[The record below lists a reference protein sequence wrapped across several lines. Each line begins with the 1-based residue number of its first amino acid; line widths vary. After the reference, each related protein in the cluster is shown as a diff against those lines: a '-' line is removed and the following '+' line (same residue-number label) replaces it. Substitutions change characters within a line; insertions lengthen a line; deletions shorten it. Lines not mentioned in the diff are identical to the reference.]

1 MGNVPLLAIYG
12 LVFLTGLLLFES
24 LLQLLAGRRKAEA
37 KANRRLQL
45 LAKNKAPRAVLAEL
59 RRERT
64 HGHDFLGPLNG
75 PYLAFAGLL
84 AQSGVN
90 AAPRRM
96 LMVMAALGLGGFLA
110 SSFVPPSADLHPF
123 FYSPWFG
130 VLSGLVLGVAL
141 PLKYL
146 SYRKAKRLADFAE
159 QLPEAL
165 DIIVRSLK
173 AGHPIST
180 ALGVVAQE
188 LKDPIGSEF
197 GIAVDEMTYGLD
209 LRDALGNLAVRVP
222 TEELQYVVVSI
233 EVQHDTGGN
242 LAEILDRLSTV
253 IRDRFRMKKKI
264 RALSGEGRVSAIV
277 LCVLPFI
284 TGGAILLL
292 NPGFYTN
299 VADDPLFWP
308 GMGIAAA
315 MMTGGVLVMRRLV
328 NFRI

>member
-1 MGNVPLLAIYG
+1 MGSVPLPVIYG
-12 LVFLTGLLLFES
+12 LAFLSGLLIFEG
-24 LLQLLAGRRKAEA
+24 LLQLLAGRGKAET

-45 LAKNKAPRAVLAEL
+45 LAKDTAPREVLAEL
-59 RRERT
+59 RRAQT
-64 HGHDFLGPLNG
+64 QPQGLLGPFNR
-75 PYLAFAGLL
+75 PYLAFADLL
-84 AQSGVN
+84 ARSGVN
-90 AAPRRM
+90 VSLRRM
-96 LMVMAALGLGGFLA
+96 LLVMAALGTGAFLA
-110 SSFVPPSADLHPF
+110 SSLIPASADLPDL

-130 VLSGLVLGVAL
+130 LVSALLAGVAL
-141 PLKYL
+141 PVKYL
-146 SYRKAKRLADFAE
+146 SYRKAKRLKQFAE
-159 QLPEAL
+159 QLPETL

-188 LKDPIGSEF
+188 LPDPIGSEF

-209 LRDALGNLAVRVP
+209 LRDALANLAVRAP
-222 TEELQYVVVSI
+222 TEELQYVVVCI

-242 LAEILDRLSTV
+242 LAEILERLSVV
-253 IRDRFRMKKKI
+253 IRDRFRMAKKI

-308 GMGIAAA
+308 GMGIAGA
-315 MMTGGVLVMRRLV
+315 MMTGGILVMRRLV